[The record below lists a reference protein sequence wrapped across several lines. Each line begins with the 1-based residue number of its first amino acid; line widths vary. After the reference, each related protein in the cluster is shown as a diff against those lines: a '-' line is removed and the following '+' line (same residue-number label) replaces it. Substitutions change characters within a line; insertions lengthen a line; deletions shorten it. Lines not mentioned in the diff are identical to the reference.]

1 MRNIPIYFKIENL
14 EARVSVVVGTRD
26 NIGGVV
32 ITGGTNIHTIVCL
45 DVAAAGIVT
54 RDATFCFLLE
64 LPAGVLPGNTVDG
77 IN

>member
-1 MRNIPIYFKIENL
+1 MQNISIYLKIEIL

-26 NIGGVV
+26 NIRRVV
-32 ITGGTNIHTIVCL
+32 ITGGTNVHTVICL
-45 DVAAAGIVT
+45 NVAAAGIVT
-54 RDATFCFLLE
+54 RDATFGFLLE